1 MIVMSGLTGFW
12 FRKNVW
18 VICLAG
24 VLAAF
29 VACSE
34 NHEPEV
40 RLEKPSQ
47 QEIKKEDS
55 VFSVLADAYNEHP
68 DSAIALAK
76 SCEAQMKAKG
86 NYRGLTRLYSFMSE
100 LYQYRINDDF
110 KALKYINKAMNVL
123 AEHPSTYFDNPF
135 LYINAGNIL
144 YQYEM
149 YPEAIY
155 LYKEIDK
162 VIDLDKRAE
171 VIPLIT
177 NNIGLAYQGMNQC
190 DSARHYF
197 KLALQQ
203 VDTTDSHALL
213 MKIQTYNHLSALALV
228 CEQKNSVPYYYKQ
241 TEQLFDELNTQL
253 KKSSGSASAIRW
265 ENIALDYMDY
275 RIAASQNMAD
285 YHLRS
290 NQPDSAVQVLRETH
304 PHVDPNATSDV
315 MHAKLAEVYLQKKE
329 YNKALRHTDTALML
343 FGSSDG
349 DFDVKAAFY
358 QLRYTILKQ
367 AGNEKAAAEAH
378 EEAERWIDKA
388 KSQKTSHALMS
399 GKIELAVKPIQF
411 AVKKI
416 EIRKNQQLK
425 TIEMKLRLAE
435 QEKKISLYRWLTI
448 SGALFISLLVLIFV
462 VYRYKS
468 KKRLAEVSLEA
479 SEKEKKFMTNELQD
493 FSLHLVYRNDFL
505 VELQQKLKALLTD
518 ASDENRKKI
527 KDLRLQ
533 ISQNLQSGHDAQ
545 MIEEKINE
553 INSGFLF
560 NLSEKFPHLTE
571 NDKNLCALVRMNL
584 SSKEIASIKNISERS
599 VITARYRLRQKLNL
613 DSDQNLNDFLKQL

>member
-1 MIVMSGLTGFW
+1 MARISGLYVLSGW
-12 FRKNVW
+12 FGCLLCL
-18 VICLAG
+18 VIFG
-24 VLAAF
+24 
-29 VACSE
+29 ACTNNNESE
-34 NHEPEV
+34 STIG
-40 RLEKPSQ
+40 KPVDILIEQ
-47 QEIKKEDS
+47 EDS
-55 VFSVLADAYNEHP
+55 TFSVLADAYNENP
-68 DSAIALAK
+68 DSAIFLAK
-76 SCEAQMKAKG
+76 SCESKMKARG

-100 LYQYRINDDF
+100 LYQYRINNDY
-110 KALKYINKAMNVL
+110 KALEYINKAINVL
-123 AEHPSTYFDNPF
+123 AEHPSTHFDNPF

-149 YPEAIY
+149 YHEAIY

-171 VIPLIT
+171 VIPLIS
-177 NNIGLAYQGMNQC
+177 NNIGLAYQGMNRC
-190 DSARHYF
+190 DSARQYF
-197 KLALQQ
+197 RHALRQ

-213 MKIQTYNHLSALALV
+213 IKIQTYNHLSALALQ
-228 CEQKNSVPYYYKQ
+228 CEYKDSVPLYFRHTERLFADLNKQ
-241 TEQLFDELNTQL
+241 LDKGADRKT
-253 KKSSGSASAIRW
+253 GIRW
-265 ENIALDYMDY
+265 KDIALDYLNY
-275 RIAASQNMAD
+275 RIAASLNMAD

-290 NQPDSAVQVLRETH
+290 NQPDAALRVIRQPH
-304 PHVDPNATSDV
+304 PHVSPNATSDV
-315 MHAKLAEVYLQKKE
+315 MHAKLAEAYLQKKE
-329 YNKALRHTDTALML
+329 FERALNHTDTALML
-343 FGSSDG
+343 FGSSGG
-349 DFDVKAAFY
+349 DYDVKAAFY

-367 AGNEKAAAEAH
+367 AGNEKAAAAAYDM
-378 EEAERWIDKA
+378 AEQWIDSA
-388 KSQKTSHALMS
+388 DSQKTSHDVMS

-411 AVKKI
+411 AMKKI

-425 TIEMKLRLAE
+425 TIQMKLRLAE

-505 VELQQKLKALLTD
+505 VELQHKLKALLKD
-518 ASDENRKKI
+518 ASDENRQKI
-527 KDLRLQ
+527 KELRLQ